1 MSDSPAL
8 SYNVRWVTRTFSS
21 RAKVE
26 ALLGPEH
33 SAGSISSHDYDAA
46 LSFFPGF
53 HNYYGIILSTAT
65 LAAVYVFRKPSWSR
79 LRFWG
84 VATGTSFG
92 SLALGNA
99 LTLKS
104 HFDFV
109 RSLNNPAGFA
119 EAMERIQ
126 KQSGL
131 QQPHGPVIQ
140 RKYNIEEGLHGN
152 VEQHQD
158 LVSTEPEPLQ
168 QQTAPVQQGRSSSK
182 WDQIRASNAAAS
194 PSSTWDALRQKQQKS
209 QPQKPQND
217 TPRRNENASDDQTID
232 QAQFDAL
239 LDKERNV
246 GSQNF
251 RE

>member
-1 MSDSPAL
+1 MAQ
-8 SYNVRWVTRTFSS
+8 
-21 RAKVE
+21 
-26 ALLGPEH
+26 
-33 SAGSISSHDYDAA
+33 
-46 LSFFPGF
+46 
-53 HNYYGIILSTAT
+53 IILSTAT

-152 VEQHQD
+152 VEQHQGPCD
-158 LVSTEPEPLQ
+158 LPHQPFFVKLCFLYRSRVYGARAPTTANGARTTRSLFEQMGPNSSFKYCCFPFINMGCTPAKATEAPGPE
-168 QQTAPVQQGRSSSK
+168 
-182 WDQIRASNAAAS
+182 
-194 PSSTWDALRQKQQKS
+194 
-209 QPQKPQND
+209 
-217 TPRRNENASDDQTID
+217 TPE
-232 QAQFDAL
+232 
-239 LDKERNV
+239 
-246 GSQNF
+246 
-251 RE
+251 